1 MRIALVFG
9 FAPPESG
16 ACAVRAMSF
25 ARHFQLLG
33 HEVRVFA
40 ARREGVSE
48 GVFEGVPVVRTP
60 HKRLFALVREFR
72 QWTPDVV
79 LASTGPSVV
88 AFGGV
93 LAAKLVRRPVM
104 LDVRDLELYFLCA
117 YGAVRRGSLKYDAL
131 KFFESF
137 SLRFA
142 QRVTSVTESVS
153 ESLVRTYRVPPQ
165 KILLAPNGVDAERF
179 QRNAERGAMVRQQLE
194 VPVSSPLLT
203 FAGTPGPFELPEL
216 LTACAPRLTARF
228 NAHFLFLIAAAKG
241 TWAER
246 YVDELRDT
254 AEKLGVSKFC
264 RFVDGVPN
272 AQVADYLSAA
282 DIALNPNPSAYP
294 HAIPVKTHEYLCC
307 ELPLACKSTAG
318 SELERFMAQRDVGFC
333 ARTWEEFADKLE
345 QAVACLDEFRVK
357 GKQGPQACYRRSE
370 TNRMVLNEL
379 ERLAQLTPESAK
391 NAEKKGREWERE
403 RRGA

>member
-1 MRIALVFG
+1 MKIALVFG
-9 FAPPESG
+9 FAPPEPG

-25 ARHFQLLG
+25 ARHFQREG

-40 ARREGVSE
+40 ARRAGVSE
-48 GVFEGVPVVRTP
+48 GVFDGVPVVRTP
-60 HKRLFALVREFR
+60 SKRPLALVREFR

-93 LAAKLVRRPVM
+93 LAAWGLRRPVM

-117 YGAVRRGSLKYDAL
+117 YGTVRRGSLKYCAL
-131 KFFESF
+131 RFFESF

-142 QRVTSVTESVS
+142 HKVASVTESVG
-153 ESLVRTYRVPPQ
+153 ESLARTYRVPPQ
-165 KILLAPNGVDAERF
+165 KIILAPNGVEAERF
-179 QRNAERGAMVRQQLE
+179 QRNEHRGAIVRQRLN
-194 VPVSSPLLT
+194 VPASSPLLI
-203 FAGTPGPFELPEL
+203 FAGTPGPFELPQL
-216 LTACAPRLTARF
+216 LTACAPRLTGKF

-246 YVDELRDT
+246 YVEELRDT
-254 AEKLGVSKFC
+254 AEKLGVSRFC

-294 HAIPVKTHEYLCC
+294 HALPVKTHEYLCC
-307 ELPLACKSTAG
+307 ELPLACKSPAG

-345 QAVACLDEFRVK
+345 QAVARLDEFRAK
-357 GKQGPQACYRRSE
+357 GKRGPQACYRRSE
-370 TNRMVLNEL
+370 TNRRVLSEL
-379 ERLAQLTPESAK
+379 ERLARWTT
-391 NAEKKGREWERE
+391 EKKGREWERGKMRE
-403 RRGA
+403 WENG

>member
-1 MRIALVFG
+1 MKIALVFG
-9 FAPPESG
+9 FAAPEPG

-25 ARHFQLLG
+25 ARHFQRAG

-40 ARREGVSE
+40 AQREGVSE

-60 HKRLFALVREFR
+60 RKRPLALVRELKR
-72 QWTPDVV
+72 WMPDVV
-79 LASTGPSVV
+79 LASTGPSVF

-93 LAAKLVRRPVM
+93 LAARWLRRPVM

-117 YGAVRRGSLKYDAL
+117 YGAVRRGSLKYFAL
-131 KFFESF
+131 RFFESF
-137 SLRFA
+137 SLRCA
-142 QRVTSVTESVS
+142 QRVASVTESVS
-153 ESLVRTYRVPPQ
+153 EALVRMYRVPPE
-165 KILLAPNGVDAERF
+165 KIILAPNGVDVERF

-194 VPVSSPLLT
+194 IPASAPLLI

-216 LTACAPRLTARF
+216 LTACAPRLTTKF
-228 NAHFLFLIAAAKG
+228 NAHFLFLIAATKG

-246 YVDELRDT
+246 YVDDLRDT
-254 AEKLGVSKFC
+254 AEKLGVKPFC

-307 ELPLACKSTAG
+307 ELPLACKSPAG

-333 ARTWEEFADKLE
+333 ARTWEELADRLE
-345 QAVACLDEFRVK
+345 QAVAHLEEFRAK
-357 GKQGPQACYRRSE
+357 GTQGPQVCHRRSE
-370 TNRMVLNEL
+370 TNRVVLNEL
-379 ERLAQLTPESAK
+379 ERLAELTAGW
-391 NAEKKGREWERE
+391 NANFVR
-403 RRGA
+403 

>member
-1 MRIALVFG
+1 MKIALVFG
-9 FAPPESG
+9 FAPPEPG

-25 ARHFQLLG
+25 ARHFQQAG

-40 ARREGVSE
+40 ARRAGVSE
-48 GVFEGVPVVRTP
+48 GVFDGVPVVRTP
-60 HKRLFALVREFR
+60 RQQPLALVRAFQR
-72 QWTPDVV
+72 WTPDVV
-79 LASTGPSVV
+79 LASTGPSVC

-93 LAAKLVRRPVM
+93 LAARWLRRPVM

-117 YGAVRRGSLKYDAL
+117 YGAVRRGSLKYFAL

-137 SLRFA
+137 SLRCA
-142 QRVTSVTESVS
+142 QRVSSVTESVS
-153 ESLVRTYRVPPQ
+153 EALVRTYRVPPQ

-179 QRNAERGAMVRQQLE
+179 QRNEERGAKVRQQLN
-194 VPVSSPLLT
+194 VPASSPLLV
-203 FAGTPGPFELPEL
+203 FAGTPGPFELPQL
-216 LTACAPRLTARF
+216 LTACAPRLTKRF

-254 AEKLGVSKFC
+254 AEQLGVSRFC

-282 DIALNPNPSAYP
+282 DVALNPNPSAYP
-294 HAIPVKTHEYLCC
+294 HAMPVKTHEYLCC

-318 SELERFMAQRDVGFC
+318 SELERFMSQRDVGFC
-333 ARTWEEFADKLE
+333 ARTWAEFADQLE
-345 QAVACLDEFRVK
+345 QAVAHLDEFRAK
-357 GKQGPQACYRRSE
+357 GKQGPQVCYRRSE
-370 TNRMVLNEL
+370 TNRLVLSAL
-379 ERLAQLTPESAK
+379 EAVNGFR
-391 NAEKKGREWERE
+391 
-403 RRGA
+403 